1 MIFWFQKFEAYDI
14 ILGCIKLFLLA
25 QQKGVGFTG
34 KDLKGKELGVG
45 ICQRKDGL
53 YTARFISKRTGK
65 TIQKYFPKLQEC
77 RNWYADARFE
87 DEHGGINAC
96 GDMTVTAWFEYWI
109 ANIKGDSIRPNTM
122 RNYKERFEHNIK
134 KCIGNMI
141 LSDIKPMH
149 CQNVLNQ
156 MKDKYKTSTIYQT
169 RIAMYCMFAD
179 AVENDVIPKNPV
191 TKAVKYN
198 IGKESKEVR
207 ALKVDEQRKFLETAK
222 DCSNYNQYAFVL
234 QTGLRTG
241 EMIGLK
247 WSDIEFE
254 KKVVHI
260 QRSMEYR
267 YSVGEWRIGEPKSK
281 SGYRDVPLTEEAI
294 RILKAQKEKL
304 KTLKVINMEFSE
316 FVFLNRNGEP
326 TKNSA
331 YDTALLKLCDKAGI
345 ERFSMH
351 VLRHTYATR
360 AIEGNIRPK
369 TLQVILGH
377 SNVGITMNLYVH
389 VTEDEKSKEVEKI
402 QKSLL
407 VV

>member
-1 MIFWFQKFEAYDI
+1 MLYQT
-14 ILGCIKLFLLA
+14 LFIARSSRKELIHM
-25 QQKGVGFTG
+25 G
-34 KDLKGKELGVG
+34 KDLKGKSLGVG

-53 YTARFISKRTGK
+53 YYGRFVSKRTGK
-65 TIQKYFPKLQEC
+65 SVEKYFKKLQDC
-77 RNWYADARFE
+77 RQWYADARFN
-87 DEHGGINAC
+87 DEHGGIDAS

-109 ANIKGDSIRPNTM
+109 ANIKGDSIRPNTI

-134 KCIGNMI
+134 GCIGNML
-141 LSDIKPMH
+141 LSDVKPMH

-156 MKDKYKTSTIYQT
+156 MKDDYKTSTIYQT
-169 RIAMYCMFAD
+169 RIALYCMFSD
-179 AVENDVIPKNPV
+179 AVENDVILKNPV

-198 IGKESKEVR
+198 IGKEPKKVR
-207 ALKVDEQRKFLETAK
+207 ALTIEEQKKFLEVAK
-222 DCSNYNQYAFVL
+222 GTSNYNQFAFLL

-241 EMIGLK
+241 ELIGLQ
-247 WSDIEFE
+247 WSDIDFK
-254 KKVVHI
+254 KKVIHI

-294 RILKAQKEKL
+294 AILKNQREKL
-304 KTLKVINMEFSE
+304 KSIKVINMEFKD
-316 FVFLNRNGEP
+316 FVFLSRKGEP

-331 YDTALLKLCDKAGI
+331 YDTTLFKLCDKAGI
-345 ERFSMH
+345 DRFSMH
-351 VLRHTYATR
+351 VLRHTMATR
-360 AIEGNIRPK
+360 AIEGGIRPK

-389 VTEDEKSKEVEKI
+389 VTEDEKMKELEKI
-402 QKSLL
+402 ENTLK

>member
-1 MIFWFQKFEAYDI
+1 MLYQT
-14 ILGCIKLFLLA
+14 LFIARSSRKELIHM
-25 QQKGVGFTG
+25 G
-34 KDLKGKELGVG
+34 KDLKGKSLGVG

-53 YTARFISKRTGK
+53 YYGRFVSKRTGK
-65 TIQKYFPKLQEC
+65 SVEKYFKKLQDC
-77 RNWYADARFE
+77 RQWYADARFN
-87 DEHGGINAC
+87 DEHGGIDAS

-109 ANIKGDSIRPNTM
+109 ANIKGDSIRPNTI

-134 KCIGNMI
+134 GCIGNML
-141 LSDIKPMH
+141 LSDVKQMH

-156 MKDKYKTSTIYQT
+156 MKDDYKTSTIYQT
-169 RIAMYCMFAD
+169 RIALYCMFSD
-179 AVENDVIPKNPV
+179 AVENDVILKNPV

-198 IGKESKEVR
+198 IGKEPKKVR
-207 ALKVDEQRKFLETAK
+207 ALTIEEQKKFLEVAK
-222 DCSNYNQYAFVL
+222 GTSNYNQFAFLL

-241 EMIGLK
+241 ELIGLQ
-247 WSDIEFE
+247 WSDIDFK
-254 KKVVHI
+254 KKVIHI

-294 RILKAQKEKL
+294 AILKNQREKL
-304 KTLKVINMEFSE
+304 KSIKVINMEFKD
-316 FVFLNRNGEP
+316 FVFLSRKGEP

-331 YDTALLKLCDKAGI
+331 YDTTLFKLCDKAGI
-345 ERFSMH
+345 DRFSMH
-351 VLRHTYATR
+351 VLRHTMATR
-360 AIEGNIRPK
+360 AIEGGIRPK

-389 VTEDEKSKEVEKI
+389 VTEDEKMKELEKI
-402 QKSLL
+402 ENTLK